1 VKFLI
6 ERSISKYFSQND
18 ENFPPKKSLIG
29 VCFYAGLGDV
39 QATLRNKIMVK
50 Q

>member
-6 ERSISKYFSQND
+6 EHSNTKHFSQND

-29 VCFYAGLGDV
+29 VCSYAGLADV
-39 QATLRNKIMVK
+39 QPTVTNKIMVK
-50 Q
+50 E